1 MTQRDVKRMLA
12 YSAVAHAGFVLTGV
26 IAANQAGISGTLFYL
41 GAYGLTTVG
50 AFAFVSLVRDPAGI
64 EQTRLAHWAG
74 LGRRYP
80 VAGAVFSM
88 FLLSL
93 AGIPLTSG
101 FISKFGVFKAAAE
114 GGAAPLVLVG
124 VVASAIAA
132 YFYVRVIVLM
142 FFTDPA
148 EDAPEVRPP
157 SPLTLIAI
165 AVPLAATFILG
176 AFPQPVLDLV
186 DGAARFFGS

>member
-1 MTQRDVKRMLA
+1 
-12 YSAVAHAGFVLTGV
+12 
-26 IAANQAGISGTLFYL
+26 
-41 GAYGLTTVG
+41 LTTIG
-50 AFAFVSLVRDPAGI
+50 AFAFVSMVRDAAGV
-64 EQTRLAHWAG
+64 EQTQLAHWAG

-88 FLLSL
+88 FLLSF

-101 FISKFGVFKAAAE
+101 FISKFGAFKAAAE
-114 GGAAPLVLVG
+114 GGAAPLVIVG

-148 EDAPEVRPP
+148 DDAPEVRPP
-157 SPLTLIAI
+157 GPMTLIAI

-176 AFPQPVLDLV
+176 AFPQPMLDIV